1 MAKHT
6 IAMEVNLRKNE
17 NQQNAG
23 YGKYYFEVARKPTL
37 SLKGFAQH
45 MVDHGS
51 IYSRDVIEGVLKKI
65 TQCLPELLSQG
76 VPVQLEPLGTFYP
89 TAKNVFNAALCE
101 AAFMTGLERNADVV
115 HMATYAPLFAHVDG
129 WQWRPDLIWMD
140 NLTTVRT
147 PNYYVQQMYATNS
160 GTHVLNIEMKNQ
172 EQLPAPRTANDIYYS
187 AVMDKTAGD
196 YVVKMVNTG
205 NLSQEWDIEIKGVK
219 NITSLEIT
227 SLHADRMDAAN
238 TIENKTAVVP
248 TTSKL
253 EGKGNVWHVEIPA
266 KTFRVFR
273 FKTK

>member
-1 MAKHT
+1 
-6 IAMEVNLRKNE
+6 
-17 NQQNAG
+17 
-23 YGKYYFEVARKPTL
+23 
-37 SLKGFAQH
+37 
-45 MVDHGS
+45 
-51 IYSRDVIEGVLKKI
+51 
-65 TQCLPELLSQG
+65 
-76 VPVQLEPLGTFYP
+76 
-89 TAKNVFNAALCE
+89 
-101 AAFMTGLERNADVV
+101 
-115 HMATYAPLFAHVDG
+115 
-129 WQWRPDLIWMD
+129 
-140 NLTTVRT
+140 
-147 PNYYVQQMYATNS
+147 MYATNS